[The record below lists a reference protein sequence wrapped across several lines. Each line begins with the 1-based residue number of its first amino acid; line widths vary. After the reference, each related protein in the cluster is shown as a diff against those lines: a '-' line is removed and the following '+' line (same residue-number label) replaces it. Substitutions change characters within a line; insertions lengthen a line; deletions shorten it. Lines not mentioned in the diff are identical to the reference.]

1 MLMLEA
7 IICIVLIVVGCATR
21 DSEFFIAA
29 GLFAVAA
36 NISEMN
42 RKDD

>member
-1 MLMLEA
+1 MLEA
-7 IICIVLIVVGCATR
+7 IICLILLIVGGITR
-21 DSEFFIAA
+21 DSEFLIAA

-42 RKDD
+42 GKDD